1 MGGATMKA
9 ASKLLLGLT
18 VVFAVAVL
26 ARAEE
31 GEKKE
36 APKEK
41 VVTLKGT
48 LSCAKCVFKVEVDG
62 EKLKKCATAI
72 QVKRGEKSIIFI
84 LNDKG
89 GKEPY
94 HGKVCTKKL
103 PGSVTGVVFKKGTQY
118 YITPKG
124 EDAVKF
130 D

>member
-1 MGGATMKA
+1 MKA
-9 ASKLLLGLT
+9 ASKLLLGLA
-18 VVFAVAVL
+18 VVFAVGML

-48 LSCAKCVFKVEVDG
+48 LACAKCVLKVEVDG
-62 EKLKKCATAI
+62 EKLKKCTNAI
-72 QVKRGEKSIIFI
+72 VIKSKKSGKDVIVLFI
-84 LNDKG
+84 DKG
-89 GKEPY
+89 GKEPF
-94 HGKVCTKKL
+94 HGKICTAKL
-103 PGSVTGVVFKKGTQY
+103 PGSVTGVLSKKGTQY

>member
-1 MGGATMKA
+1 MKA

-18 VVFAVAVL
+18 VVFAVALL
-26 ARAEE
+26 AQAAE

-48 LSCAKCVFKVEVDG
+48 LACGKCVL
-62 EKLKKCATAI
+62 KLEGCKKCTNAI
-72 QVKRGEKSIIFI
+72 VIKSKKTGKDVTVIFI
-84 LNDKG
+84 DKG

-94 HGKVCTKKL
+94 HGKICTAKL
-103 PGSVTGVVFKKGTQY
+103 PGSVTGVLSKKGDKY
-118 YITPKG
+118 FITPKG